1 MKPLWRRPAVWLVA
15 PWAISFVAFWLFPLG
30 FALYLAFTSY
40 SPLGGDLSFVGP
52 QNFVRLWGDGDFW
65 QAARNTLL
73 FVGVTVPVTT
83 ALALGLAL
91 LLNSR
96 IRGRGLF
103 RAAFFF
109 PSITS
114 LVVVALVWTALYTR
128 DGVLSSVAVALGFT
142 PPEHGFLLST
152 STALPAIMLLDV
164 WAAVGYYMLLYLAA
178 LQALPAEYF
187 ESARLLAASRWQ
199 TLRFVI
205 WPALRP
211 MTLLVLVL
219 NTIKSFQV
227 FIEVYVMTR
236 GGPLGSTRTLVY
248 FVYNEGLVKFDMGY
262 ASAAAFALFA
272 LVAAVSLVLARRLG
286 FGKEIAV

>member
-1 MKPLWRRPAVWLVA
+1 MKPFWRRPAVWLVA
-15 PWAISFVAFWLFPLG
+15 PWAVSFAVFWLFPLG
-30 FALYLAFTSY
+30 FAFYLAFTAY
-40 SPLGGDLSFVGP
+40 SPLGGDLSFTGAG
-52 QNFVRLWGDGDFW
+52 NFVRLSADADFW
-65 QAARNTLL
+65 QAVRNTAL
-73 FVGVTVPVTT
+73 FVVVTVPVTT

-114 LVVVALVWTALYTR
+114 LVVVALVWTALYAR
-128 DGVLSSVAVALGFT
+128 DGVLASAATALGFA

-152 STALPAIMLLDV
+152 ATALPAIMVLDV
-164 WAAVGYYMLLYLAA
+164 WAATGYYMLLYLAA

-199 TLRFVI
+199 TLRYVI

-219 NTIKSFQV
+219 NTIKSFQIFV
-227 FIEVYVMTR
+227 EVYVMTR

-248 FVYNEGLVKFDMGY
+248 FVYDEGLVKFDMGY

-272 LVAAVSLVLARRLG
+272 LVASVSLVLARRLG
-286 FGKEIAV
+286 FGREIAV